1 MSNPEITGSLVG
13 APAYVGVDAEHAQ
26 PIYFPFAHGQFRL
39 SLGLYPLPLENWIQ
53 IDGTLT
59 HYLTQKRQ
67 RLQQAYSE
75 SVMGLGGTEAAQQ
88 EVLEMLLTHLPSH
101 FPEQYQYQ
109 CNTITNLRTGE
120 VWHPQD
126 FAALPIDLAGRLVPE
141 DLCLLVPTEADYIL
155 GAGSVCFPLD
165 WQLSDKIGKSVA
177 NIHGPV
183 PGYEAKLERPVQ
195 NYFAHLQPNAPG
207 YRFNWSIVDS
217 PDLVLAPER
226 EPCSENFTP
235 ENIGEHLWLRIERQ
249 TLRRL
254 PKTNAI
260 LFGIRTYIYPLSL
273 LAQYPQAASGFAQA
287 LRQVPT
293 PMQVYKQL
301 ADYQDA
307 LLGFL
312 ERITSSS

>member
-1 MSNPEITGSLVG
+1 MPNLERTGDLMG
-13 APAYVGVDAEHAQ
+13 APAYVGADAEHAQ

-59 HYLTQKRQ
+59 HYLAQKRQ
-67 RLQQAYSE
+67 RLQQAYPE
-75 SVMGLGGTEAAQQ
+75 VVMGLGGTEAAQQ
-88 EVLEMLLTHLPSH
+88 EVLEMLLAHLPSH

-109 CNTITNLRTGE
+109 SNTITNLGTGE
-120 VWHPQD
+120 AWQPQD
-126 FAALPIDLAGRLVPE
+126 FATMPIDLAGRLVPE

-155 GAGSVCFPLD
+155 GAGSVCFPLY
-165 WQLSDKIGKSVA
+165 WQLPEKMGKSVA
-177 NIHGPV
+177 DIHGPV

-195 NYFAHLQPNAPG
+195 NYFAHLQPNTPG
-207 YRFNWSIVDS
+207 YRFNWSIVAR

-226 EPCSENFTP
+226 EPRSENFTP
-235 ENIGEHLWLRIERQ
+235 ENIGEHLWLRVERQ

-254 PKTNAI
+254 PKTDAI

-273 LAQYPQAASGFAQA
+273 LARYPQAASEFAQA
-287 LRQVPT
+287 LRQVPS
-293 PMQVYKQL
+293 PMQVYKHL
-301 ADYQDA
+301 ADDQDA